1 MVTKKTYLIVLMG
14 ILVCLMSSCRNQ
26 PAVVSDGKG
35 FLIEDM
41 DSVEYTFRNGT
52 SVVETFAYVSSP
64 RVAIEIAKAV
74 IEDICDDNK
83 YKLHSRYEVI
93 LVDNK
98 YWSVSG
104 YICTRNQSNE
114 WETTGGFLVE
124 IDRLNGEILRVNHSY
139 YFEYGRSDKIDSSC
153 Y

>member
-1 MVTKKTYLIVLMG
+1 MVTKKTYIIVLMG

-52 SVVETFAYVSSP
+52 SVVDTFAYVSSP

-124 IDRLNGEILRVNHSY
+124 IDRLNGEILRVKHSN
-139 YFEYGRSDKIDSSC
+139 YG
-153 Y
+153 YAL